1 MSISTDLE
9 FRKVQTD
16 DLEMLCRIS
25 VQTFRD
31 AFYHLNKPEDI
42 RQYMERAFSPLQ
54 LKYELELPKSEFV
67 FLLNNNQ
74 PIAYYKTNLSPKQ
87 TDINDPESLEIER
100 IYVCKE
106 HQNKQYGLLMLNHI
120 CNQAIQ
126 NPNIRYI
133 WLGVWDQNKSAIRFY
148 ERFGFKLFSSHPF
161 LMGTDPQTDLLMRYN
176 L

>member
-1 MSISTDLE
+1 ME
-9 FRKVQTD
+9 FKKAHVD
-16 DLEMLCRIS
+16 DLEMLCTIS

-31 AFYHLNKPEDI
+31 AFYDLNNPVDI
-42 RQYMERAFSPLQ
+42 TQYMERAFSPMQ
-54 LKYELELPKSEFV
+54 LKYELELSQSEFV
-67 FLLNNNQ
+67 FLLHRNE

-87 TDINDPESLEIER
+87 TDINDPDSIEIER

-120 CNQAIQ
+120 CNQALQ
-126 NPNIRYI
+126 NPTIRYI